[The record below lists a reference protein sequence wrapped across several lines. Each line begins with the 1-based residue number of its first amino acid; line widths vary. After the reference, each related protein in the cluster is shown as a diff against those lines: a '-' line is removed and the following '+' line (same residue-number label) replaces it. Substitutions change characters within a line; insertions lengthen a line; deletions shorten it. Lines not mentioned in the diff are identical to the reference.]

1 MATAA
6 EQVGTIIAG
15 LVNSQNNIKENALP
29 DEITQS
35 ILLSPQDGFEFG
47 VTVNVYTQQYATDSF
62 ILDHPV
68 YGELDSATLQLD
80 GGYQQGV
87 GFALPVSMPVT
98 FPLGGGRVLHDTY
111 TG

>member
-1 MATAA
+1 MPSAA

-15 LVNSQNNIKENALP
+15 LVNGQNDIKENALP

-35 ILLSPQDGFEFG
+35 ILLSPQDGFEFT
-47 VTVNVYTQQYATDSF
+47 VEVNVYTHNYSSTAF

-68 YGELDSATLQLD
+68 YGILDSSTLQLD
-80 GGYQQGV
+80 GGYQSV
-87 GFALPVSMPVT
+87 IGFSLPVSMPVT
-98 FPLGGGRVLHDTY
+98 FPAGGRTLHDTY

>member
-6 EQVGTIIAG
+6 EQVGSIIAG
-15 LVNSQNNIKENALP
+15 LVNSQNSIKENALP

-35 ILLSPQDGFEFG
+35 ILLSPQDGYEFT
-47 VTVNVYTQQYATDSF
+47 VTVNVYTENYATDSF

-68 YGELDSATLQLD
+68 YGILDSATLKLD
-80 GGYQQGV
+80 GGYQAQV

-98 FPLGGGRVLHDTY
+98 FPAGGRTLHDTY